1 MIQTEAKQIIQQAL
15 ESNDLEKVDELVQ
28 QDRKVLSLL
37 IRMAYDKETLAG
49 WRAIKAIGRAAQT
62 LIKTDPECLREIAR
76 RLLWSLSDE
85 SGGIGWAAP
94 EILGEIISADPRR
107 FSDLIP
113 LIAAVYDVEE
123 RVFKA
128 GVVYALARIAEKAP
142 EQVEGYQKIIISS
155 LVDRDPLVRIYA
167 LQLVKR
173 LWNLENLNTIWSE
186 SYKIR
191 VISSIQ
197 AMTKDNSVAW
207 IYEKNNYL
215 DVIVGYESKKML
227 EFVTLHPNLEH

>member
-1 MIQTEAKQIIQQAL
+1 MTQTEAKRIVQQAL
-15 ESNDLEKVDELVQ
+15 ESNDLDRVDELAQ
-28 QDRKVLSLL
+28 QDRKILSLL

-62 LIKTDPECLREIAR
+62 LAKTDPECLRETAR

-94 EILGEIISADPRR
+94 EILGEIVVADPEK

-123 RVFKA
+123 QVFKA
-128 GVVYALARIAEKAP
+128 GVVYALARIAENAP
-142 EQVEGYQKIIISS
+142 EQVGGYQKIIISS

-167 LQLVKR
+167 LELVER
-173 LWNLENLNTIWSE
+173 LWGQKSLNTIWSE
-186 SYKIR
+186 AYKLK
-191 VISSIQ
+191 VINSIQ
-197 AMTKDNSVAW
+197 AMANDKSVVW
-207 IYEKNNYL
+207 IYENSNYF
-215 DVIVGYESKKML
+215 DVVVGEESINVLKKII
-227 EFVTLHPNLEH
+227 

>member
-1 MIQTEAKQIIQQAL
+1 MTQTEAKRIIQQAL
-15 ESNDLEKVDELVQ
+15 ESNDLDRVDQLAQ
-28 QDRKVLSLL
+28 QNRKVLSLL

-62 LIKTDPECLREIAR
+62 LAKTDPECLREIAR

-94 EILGEIISADPRR
+94 EILGEIVSADPGK
-107 FSDLIP
+107 FADLIP
-113 LIAAVYDVEE
+113 LIASVYDVEE

-128 GVVYALARIAEKAP
+128 GVVYALARIAEIAP

-167 LQLVKR
+167 LQLVKH
-173 LWNLENLNTIWSE
+173 LWSLKNMDSIWSGA
-186 SYKIR
+186 YKLK

-197 AMTKDNSVAW
+197 AMTNDESVVW
-207 IYEKNNYL
+207 IYENNNYL
-215 DVIVGYESKKML
+215 DVVVGDESRNVL
-227 EFVTLHPNLEH
+227 EKIT

>member
-1 MIQTEAKQIIQQAL
+1 MTQTEAKRIIQEAL
-15 ESNDLEKVDELVQ
+15 ESNDLDRVDELAQ
-28 QDRKVLSLL
+28 QNRKVLSLL

-62 LIKTDPECLREIAR
+62 LAKTDPECLREIAR

-94 EILGEIISADPRR
+94 EILGEIVSADPEK
-107 FSDLIP
+107 FADLIP

-128 GVVYALARIAEKAP
+128 GVVYALARIAENAP
-142 EQVEGYQKIIISS
+142 EQVRGYQKIIISS
-155 LVDRDPLVRIYA
+155 LMDRDPLVRVYA

-173 LWNLENLNTIWSE
+173 LWKLENLNNIWSE
-186 SYKIR
+186 AYNLRI
-191 VISSIQ
+191 ISSIQ
-197 AMTKDNSVAW
+197 AMANDKSVVW
-207 IYEKNNYL
+207 IYENTDFY
-215 DVIVGYESKKML
+215 DVEVGEMSINVL
-227 EFVTLHPNLEH
+227 NIIT